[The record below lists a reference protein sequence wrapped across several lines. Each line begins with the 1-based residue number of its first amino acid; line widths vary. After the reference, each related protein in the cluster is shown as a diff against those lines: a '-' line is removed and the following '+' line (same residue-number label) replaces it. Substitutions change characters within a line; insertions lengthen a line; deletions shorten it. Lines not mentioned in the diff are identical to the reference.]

1 MKLNY
6 GCVDAKDFRCLLN
19 RWDFIHQASER
30 IQFNKP
36 FLNIDGKEALL
47 RDPWLDYEKEKG
59 GRIHRCP
66 SNVNRRPK
74 RNHCKV
80 GQDHDTCEKGED
92 GTAYGDGNVRIT
104 SNTRWGP

>member
-47 RDPWLDYEKEKG
+47 RDAIKI
-59 GRIHRCP
+59 RIQLP
-66 SNVNRRPK
+66 SL
-74 RNHCKV
+74 
-80 GQDHDTCEKGED
+80 
-92 GTAYGDGNVRIT
+92 
-104 SNTRWGP
+104 